1 MLIYVLRGDFMTNHY
16 SKEEK
21 DAVIEFCIECLN
33 DRLTTSDDS
42 MWYFFDTDDIYMKM
56 KLKQSILEMDTS
68 EFLRPAKIVEFDG
81 NKNLNDDF
89 KFHMIRQAVMR

>member
-1 MLIYVLRGDFMTNHY
+1 MTNHY

-33 DRLTTSDDS
+33 DGLTTSDDS

-56 KLKQSILEMDTS
+56 KLKQMEI
-68 EFLRPAKIVEFDG
+68 
-81 NKNLNDDF
+81 
-89 KFHMIRQAVMR
+89 